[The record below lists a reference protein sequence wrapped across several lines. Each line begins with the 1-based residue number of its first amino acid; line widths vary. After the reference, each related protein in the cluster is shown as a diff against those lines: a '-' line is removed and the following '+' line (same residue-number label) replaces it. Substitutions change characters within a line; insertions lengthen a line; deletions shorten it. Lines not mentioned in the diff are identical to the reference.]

1 MKTKYNFLTIPIAII
16 SIIYWFFNQNL
27 EQPKHTSSKKHNEKY
42 YQTKLC
48 SQLGGKMEYRLR
60 DATRVDCITNK
71 YAIEVDWA
79 KKWAEGIG
87 QALYYSIRTKKRP
100 AVALIVGTKD
110 KKYIKRLEQVA
121 HKLHI
126 KIFLINK

>member
-87 QALYYSIRTKKRP
+87 QALYYAQMTGRDP
-100 AVALIVGTKD
+100 AVGLIVGKND
-110 KKYIKRLEQVA
+110 ERYLKRLKKVA
-121 HKLHI
+121 DEFDI
-126 KIFLINK
+126 KIFILKK